1 MRRLVVEDGRSERSG
16 TGGEDGWTADVVQAG
31 DVVGAA
37 QLPMSCRGF
46 SQSNT
51 IPTPAI

>member
-1 MRRLVVEDGRSERSG
+1 MAGVRDLALVDGHLVD
-16 TGGEDGWTADVVQAG
+16 TGIWTANVVQAG

-51 IPTPAI
+51 IPIPAI